1 MIAPL
6 AGTAGSRAVSS
17 FGEMF
22 FILKSSGQKGK
33 SMTQVEAHLVEPE
46 GIPVRTEHWRIGM
59 ITVLIEI
66 MEHGALLGYDWAHG
80 NHEGQHPRP

>member
-1 MIAPL
+1 
-6 AGTAGSRAVSS
+6 
-17 FGEMF
+17 
-22 FILKSSGQKGK
+22 
-33 SMTQVEAHLVEPE
+33 MTQVEAHLVEPE
-46 GIPVRTEHWRIGM
+46 GIPVRTEPWRTGM